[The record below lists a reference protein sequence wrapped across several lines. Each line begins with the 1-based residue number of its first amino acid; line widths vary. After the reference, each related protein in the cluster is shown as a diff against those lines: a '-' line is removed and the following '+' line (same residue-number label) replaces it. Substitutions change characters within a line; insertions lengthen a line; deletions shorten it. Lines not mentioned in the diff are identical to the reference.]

1 MLHIS
6 NKKIHGNVMQLGFTL
21 IFEQWDQACTYPKV
35 GTGLGHAVSLINLRP
50 VPVMPNLVSKIA
62 LNG

>member
-1 MLHIS
+1 
-6 NKKIHGNVMQLGFTL
+6 MQLGFTL